1 MTQSFGD
8 LPGIETDIDDILVW
22 GKTMED
28 YNKHVE
34 AALKRCQAI
43 SLTLK
48 KDKCRFEAPQV
59 TYLGHIISAEGI
71 SPDKEKVRAIAEMPP
86 PEDKKGVERL
96 LGVINYVSKFIPDM
110 STIIHPIRELLKKK
124 IQFTWQWEQIK
135 AFQRVK
141 ERLSAA
147 PALAFFNGTKPIVMS
162 CDASQ
167 HGLGAVL
174 LQEGRPIAYASRAL
188 TSAET

>member
-8 LPGIETDIDDILVW
+8 LPGIETDIDDILIW
-22 GKTMED
+22 GTTMED
-28 YNKHVE
+28 RNKHLE

-43 SLTLK
+43 GLTLN
-48 KDKCRFEAPQV
+48 KDKCRFGAPQV
-59 TYLGHIISAEGI
+59 TYLGHIIIAEGI

-96 LGVINYVSKFIPDM
+96 LGVFNYVGKFIPDM
-110 STIIHPIRELLKKK
+110 STIIHPIRELLKKEV
-124 IQFTWQWEQIK
+124 QFTWQWEQIK

-141 ERLSAA
+141 LSAA
-147 PALAFFNGTKPIVMS
+147 PALAFFNGTKPIVVS

-167 HGLGAVL
+167 HGLGTVL
-174 LQEGRPIAYASRAL
+174 LQEGRPIAVRAAD
-188 TSAET
+188 TGRSTQ

>member
-96 LGVINYVSKFIPDM
+96 LGVINYVGKFIPDM

-141 ERLSAA
+141 EKLSAA